1 MDSKKLQMLKNETNL
16 AKAHLDYA
24 MSSLRAYQSVKNRI
38 DSIGLTDEEMKE
50 LSFNMELVR
59 QATKVDNLLNEI
71 EDIINT

>member
-24 MSSLRAYQSVKNRI
+24 MSSLRAYQAVKNRI

-50 LSFNMELVR
+50 LSFNIELVR